1 MAETVTE
8 PNHKGN
14 LLGCLKELPS
24 EVRMEVSRILDLAAS
39 SGRLAMVAHGIAK
52 KDSPACLLAWET
64 FLHADDAAQSL
75 SHLLD
80 YGPVDLGA

>member
-1 MAETVTE
+1 MNTATPT
-8 PNHKGN
+8 N
-14 LLGCLKELPS
+14 LFGALKDLPS
-24 EVRMEVSRILDLAAS
+24 EVRIELARVLDLAAS
-39 SGRLAMVAHGIAK
+39 AGRLAMVAHGIAE

-75 SHLLD
+75 SHLLA

>member
-1 MAETVTE
+1 MNTATPT
-8 PNHKGN
+8 N
-14 LLGCLKELPS
+14 LLGALKDLPS
-24 EVRMEVSRILDLAAS
+24 EVRIELARVLDLAAS
-39 SGRLAMVAHGIAK
+39 AGRLAMVAHGIAE

-75 SHLLD
+75 SHLLA